1 MASSWATHRT
11 RERVEDLFL
20 SAGDDHALREAALA
34 ELGHVVGFS
43 AFVWPLTD
51 PESATGVAP
60 MAAVPCPSEV
70 PLVIKARYASRINR
84 WTVLSEAERPAASL
98 FAATNGDPARHP
110 LWDTVLRGY
119 GVGDIASLALGD
131 QHGIWSWLDLWRE
144 DTDPAF
150 SEEDLD
156 FLVSLA
162 PAMTRG
168 LRRSRARQF
177 AASPVGSKGS
187 MPAQAVLVMDE
198 DMQVLGQTSSASN
211 WLSLLQRAPRPH
223 AGIPAEVYNV
233 VAQLLAKEAHIDNRA
248 SAARIHI
255 GGGQWASLR
264 AARMHSPAHTPNSP
278 AIAVTIQECLPAA
291 RLGVFVRAYGL
302 TARERQALALLA
314 AGMEN
319 EVLAGRMGISP
330 LTAQDHFK
338 SIFAKTGMHSR
349 AGVLA
354 LALGNAGAGE
364 SGFVGSVV

>member
-1 MASSWATHRT
+1 MASSWATYRT
-11 RERVEDLFL
+11 RERIEDLFL
-20 SAGDDHALREAALA
+20 AAGDDHALREAALA
-34 ELGHVVGFS
+34 EIRHVVGFS

-60 MAAVPCPSEV
+60 MAAVPCPNEV

-84 WTVLSEAERPAASL
+84 WTVLSEAARPAASL
-98 FAATNGDPARHP
+98 FAATAGDPARHP
-110 LWDTVLRGY
+110 LWDTILRGY
-119 GVGDIASLALGD
+119 GVGDIASLAFAD

-144 DTDPAF
+144 ATDPAF
-150 SEEDLD
+150 SVEELE

-162 PAMTRG
+162 PAMTLG
-168 LRRSRARQF
+168 LRRSRAQQF
-177 AASPVGSKGS
+177 AAAPVGPKGA

-198 DMQVLGQTSSASN
+198 DMRVLGQTSSASD

-233 VAQLLAKEAHIDNRA
+233 VAQLLAKEAQIDNRA
-248 SAARIHI
+248 SAARIHV

-264 AARMHSPAHTPNSP
+264 AARMDSPTESPNTP

-314 AGMEN
+314 AGLEN
-319 EVLAGRMGISP
+319 ESLANRMGISP

-338 SIFAKTGMHSR
+338 GIFAKTGMHSR

-354 LALGNAGAGE
+354 LAFGSAAAGE
-364 SGFVGSVV
+364 SGFVDSAV